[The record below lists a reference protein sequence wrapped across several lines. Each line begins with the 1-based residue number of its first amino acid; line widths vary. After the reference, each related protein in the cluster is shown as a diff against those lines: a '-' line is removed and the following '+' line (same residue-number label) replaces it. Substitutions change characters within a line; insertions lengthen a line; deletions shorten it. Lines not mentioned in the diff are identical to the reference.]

1 MKKHGIVLLAMAA
14 AALGLAAFAACGLAA
29 CNDTGDTPGG
39 DTPGGNAGNEYLVFE
54 TLADGSLQVSADSGK
69 EMPEEIVIPSEYEGK
84 PVTAVKAQGFA
95 LNRAE
100 GLERVVIPEGVKSIG
115 EKAFYNLITLES
127 AVLPDSLIE
136 MGMYA
141 FAGCTALQ
149 DIEFGSGLSIIPVG
163 AFGGCAIASLTLPET
178 VTDIYFDAFRGCRE
192 LTGVTLPDSVTYLG
206 SSVFAECEA
215 LTEVTLPKGLTS
227 IENATFKDC
236 GSLTK
241 IEIPAGVKSIG
252 SSAFEGCALKEVV
265 LPDGVERIGDRA
277 FYYCDELASVV
288 FPDSISEMGMDVL
301 GFTAYYDNEA
311 NWKDGVLF
319 AGCHLLDADR
329 VTGEG
334 YTVPK
339 GTRTIAGGAFDLSGS
354 LKKGIVLNEELV
366 YLGRE
371 AFKDCAFEEIAIPES
386 VTTIEADAFFGCDE
400 LEWVVFEEPENWT
413 RYMTPEDVREPV
425 PAAELADP
433 RGPALRLK
441 DTSPLFRWKKQFL
454 LGERNAGGR
463 PAGRRRFFMDQMTPH
478 ICSLPSL
485 CKGGCRAK

>member
-1 MKKHGIVLLAMAA
+1 MKRKLVLPLAVLA
-14 AALGLAAFAACGLAA
+14 AALAACGLAA

-39 DTPGGNAGNEYLVFE
+39 DTPGGNVPGGNTGNEYLVFE

-84 PVTAVKAQGFA
+84 PVTAIEESGFA

-100 GLERVVIPEGVKSIG
+100 GLKRIVIPEGVTSIG
-115 EKAFYNLITLES
+115 ENAFYNLTTLES
-127 AVLPDSLIE
+127 AVLPDSLME

-149 DIEFGSGLSIIPVG
+149 DVEFGSGLSVIPVG
-163 AFGGCAIASLTLPET
+163 AFGGCAIASLTLPEM
-178 VTDIYFDAFRGCRE
+178 VTDIYYDAFRGCRE
-192 LTGVTLPDSVTYLG
+192 LTSVTLPDSVTYLG

-236 GSLTK
+236 GSLAE

-252 SSAFEGCALKEVV
+252 SSAFEGCALKEIA
-265 LPDGVERIGDRA
+265 LPEGVERIGDRA
-277 FYYCDELASVV
+277 FYYCDELASVA

-301 GFTAYYDNEA
+301 FSTAYYDNEA

-319 AGCHLLDADR
+319 SGCHLLDADR
-329 VTGEG
+329 VTGDS

-339 GTRTIAGGAFDLSGS
+339 GTRTIADGAFDLSGS
-354 LKKGIVLNEELV
+354 LQKGIVLNEELV

-371 AFKDCAFEEIAIPES
+371 AFKDCAFEEIVIPKS
-386 VTTIEADAFFGCDE
+386 VTMIGIDAFFGCDE
-400 LEWVVFEEPENWT
+400 LERVVFEDPENWT
-413 RYMTPEDVREPV
+413 RYIVPDDVHEPIRSS
-425 PAAELADP
+425 EFADP
-433 RGPALRLK
+433 AGAAALLK
-441 DTSPLFRWKKQFL
+441 DSY
-454 LGERNAGGR
+454 
-463 PAGRRRFFMDQMTPH
+463 RFY
-478 ICSLPSL
+478 ILE
-485 CKGGCRAK
+485 KE

>member
-39 DTPGGNAGNEYLVFE
+39 NTPGGDTPGGNVPGGDAGNEYLDFE
-54 TLADGSLQVSADSGK
+54 QLADGSLQVSADSGK

-100 GLERVVIPEGVKSIG
+100 GLERIVIPEGVTSIG
-115 EKAFYNLITLES
+115 ENAFYNLNTLES

-141 FAGCTALQ
+141 FAGCAALQ
-149 DIEFGSGLSIIPVG
+149 DIEFGSGLTVIPVG

-192 LTGVTLPDSVTYLG
+192 LTCVTLPDSVTYLG

-288 FPDSISEMGMDVL
+288 FPDSISEMGLDVL
-301 GFTAYYDNEA
+301 FSTAYYDNEA

-319 AGCHLLDADR
+319 AGCHLLDAGR
-329 VTGEG
+329 VTGDS

-371 AFKDCAFEEIAIPES
+371 AFKGCAFREIVIHKS
-386 VTTIEADAFFGCDE
+386 VTTIGADAFFGCDE
-400 LEWVVFEEPENWT
+400 LERVVFEDPENWT
-413 RYMTPEDVREPV
+413 RYIVPEDVHEPIRSS
-425 PAAELADP
+425 ELADP
-433 RGPALRLK
+433 ASAAVLLK
-441 DTSPLFRWKKQFL
+441 DSYHLFTLEKQ
-454 LGERNAGGR
+454 
-463 PAGRRRFFMDQMTPH
+463 
-478 ICSLPSL
+478 
-485 CKGGCRAK
+485 

>member
-1 MKKHGIVLLAMAA
+1 MKRKLVLAVAILA
-14 AALGLAAFAACGLAA
+14 AALAACGLAA
-29 CNDTGDTPGG
+29 CNDTGNTPGGNTPGGNTPGG
-39 DTPGGNAGNEYLVFE
+39 DTPGGNVPGGNAGNEYLVFE

-100 GLERVVIPEGVKSIG
+100 GLERIVIPEGVTSIG
-115 EKAFYNLITLES
+115 ENAFYNLITLES

-141 FAGCTALQ
+141 FAGCAALQ
-149 DIEFGSGLSIIPVG
+149 DIEFGSGLTVIPVG

-301 GFTAYYDNEA
+301 FSTAYYDNEA

-371 AFKDCAFEEIAIPES
+371 AFKNCAFEEIVIHKS
-386 VTTIEADAFFGCDE
+386 VTTIGADAFFGCDE
-400 LEWVVFEEPENWT
+400 LERVVFEDPENWT
-413 RYMTPEDVREPV
+413 RYISPEDVHEPIRSS
-425 PAAELADP
+425 ELADP
-433 RGPALRLK
+433 ANAAVLLK
-441 DTSPLFRWKKQFL
+441 DSYRLFTLEKQ
-454 LGERNAGGR
+454 
-463 PAGRRRFFMDQMTPH
+463 
-478 ICSLPSL
+478 
-485 CKGGCRAK
+485 

>member
-1 MKKHGIVLLAMAA
+1 MKRKLVLPLAVLA
-14 AALGLAAFAACGLAA
+14 AALAACGLAA
-29 CNDTGDTPGG
+29 CNDTGNTPGG
-39 DTPGGNAGNEYLVFE
+39 NTPGGNVPGGNAGNEYLVFE
-54 TLADGSLQVSADSGK
+54 QLADGSLQVSADSGK

-100 GLERVVIPEGVKSIG
+100 GLERIVIPEGVTSIG
-115 EKAFYNLITLES
+115 ENAFYNLNTLES
-127 AVLPDSLIE
+127 VVLPDSLIE

-141 FAGCTALQ
+141 FAGCNSLQ
-149 DIEFGSGLSIIPVG
+149 DIEFGSGLTVIPVG

-178 VTDIYFDAFRGCRE
+178 VTDIYFDAFRSCRE
-192 LTGVTLPDSVTYLG
+192 LTSVTLPDSVTYLG

-236 GSLTK
+236 GSLAK

-252 SSAFEGCALKEVV
+252 SSAFEGCALNKIV

-329 VTGEG
+329 MTGES
-334 YTVPK
+334 YVVPK

-354 LKKGIVLNEELV
+354 LQKGIVLNEELV

-371 AFKDCAFEEIAIPES
+371 AFKGCAFEEITIPKS
-386 VTTIEADAFFGCDE
+386 VTMIKEDAFFGCDE
-400 LEWVVFEEPENWT
+400 LERVVFEDPENWT
-413 RYMTPEDVREPV
+413 RYIVPDDVHEPIRSS
-425 PAAELADP
+425 ELADP
-433 RGPALRLK
+433 ANAAALLK
-441 DTSPLFRWKKQFL
+441 DSYRLFTLEK
-454 LGERNAGGR
+454 E
-463 PAGRRRFFMDQMTPH
+463 
-478 ICSLPSL
+478 
-485 CKGGCRAK
+485 

>member
-39 DTPGGNAGNEYLVFE
+39 DTPGGNVPGGNAGNEYLVFE

-115 EKAFYNLITLES
+115 ENAFYNLNTLES

-192 LTGVTLPDSVTYLG
+192 LTSVTLPDSVTYLG
-206 SSVFAECEA
+206 SSVFADCEA

-227 IENATFKDC
+227 IENATFKEC
-236 GSLTK
+236 GSLAE

-252 SSAFEGCALKEVV
+252 SSAFEGCALKEIV
-265 LPDGVERIGDRA
+265 LPDGVERISDQA

-288 FPDSISEMGMDVL
+288 FPDSISEMGLDVL
-301 GFTAYYDNEA
+301 FSTAYYDNEA
-311 NWKDGVLF
+311 NWTDGVLF
-319 AGCHLLDADR
+319 AGCHLISADR
-329 VTGEG
+329 VTGES
-334 YTVPK
+334 YVVPK
-339 GTRTIAGGAFDLSGS
+339 GTRTIAGGAFGNWGDFSE
-354 LKKGIVLNEELV
+354 GIVLNEELV

-371 AFKDCAFEEIAIPES
+371 AFKGCAFREIVIPKS
-386 VTTIEADAFFGCDE
+386 VTMIEADAFFGCDE
-400 LEWVVFEEPENWT
+400 LERVVFEDPENWT
-413 RYMTPEDVREPV
+413 RYIVPEDVHEPIRSS
-425 PAAELADP
+425 ELADP
-433 RGPALRLK
+433 ASAAVLLK
-441 DTSPLFRWKKQFL
+441 DSYRLFTLEKQ
-454 LGERNAGGR
+454 
-463 PAGRRRFFMDQMTPH
+463 
-478 ICSLPSL
+478 
-485 CKGGCRAK
+485 

>member
-1 MKKHGIVLLAMAA
+1 MKRKLVLAVAILA
-14 AALGLAAFAACGLAA
+14 AALAACGLAA
-29 CNDTGDTPGG
+29 CNDTGNTPGGNTPGG
-39 DTPGGNAGNEYLVFE
+39 DTPGGNVPGGNAGNEYLVFE

-100 GLERVVIPEGVKSIG
+100 GLERIVIPEGVTSIG
-115 EKAFYNLITLES
+115 ENAFYNLNTLES

-149 DIEFGSGLSIIPVG
+149 DIEFGSGLSVIPVG

-252 SSAFEGCALKEVV
+252 SSAFEGCALNKIA

-301 GFTAYYDNEA
+301 FSTAYYDNET

-371 AFKDCAFEEIAIPES
+371 AFKNCAFEEIVIHKS
-386 VTTIEADAFFGCDE
+386 VTMIGSDAFFGCDE
-400 LEWVVFEEPENWT
+400 LERVVFEDPENWT
-413 RYMTPEDVREPV
+413 RYISPEDVHEPIRSS
-425 PAAELADP
+425 ELADP
-433 RGPALRLK
+433 ANAAVLLK
-441 DTSPLFRWKKQFL
+441 DSYRLFTLEKQ
-454 LGERNAGGR
+454 
-463 PAGRRRFFMDQMTPH
+463 
-478 ICSLPSL
+478 
-485 CKGGCRAK
+485 

>member
-1 MKKHGIVLLAMAA
+1 MRKHGIVLLAMAA

-29 CNDTGDTPGG
+29 CNDTGNTPGGNTPGG
-39 DTPGGNAGNEYLVFE
+39 DTPGGNVPGGNAGNEYLVFE

-100 GLERVVIPEGVKSIG
+100 GLERIVIPEGVTSIG
-115 EKAFYNLITLES
+115 ENAFYNLNTLES

-141 FAGCTALQ
+141 FAGCAALQ
-149 DIEFGSGLSIIPVG
+149 DIEFGSGLTVIPVG

-301 GFTAYYDNEA
+301 FSTAYYDNEA

-371 AFKDCAFEEIAIPES
+371 AFKNCAFEEIVIHKS
-386 VTTIEADAFFGCDE
+386 VTTIGADAFFGCDE
-400 LEWVVFEEPENWT
+400 LERVVFKDPENWT
-413 RYMTPEDVREPV
+413 RYISPEDVREPV

-433 RGPALRLK
+433 TGAAVLLK
-441 DTSPLFRWKKQFL
+441 DSYRLFTLEKQ
-454 LGERNAGGR
+454 
-463 PAGRRRFFMDQMTPH
+463 
-478 ICSLPSL
+478 
-485 CKGGCRAK
+485 

>member
-1 MKKHGIVLLAMAA
+1 MKRKLVLPLAVLA
-14 AALGLAAFAACGLAA
+14 AALAACGLAA

-39 DTPGGNAGNEYLVFE
+39 NTPGGNVPGGNTGNEYLVFE
-54 TLADGSLQVSADSGK
+54 TLADGSLQVSADSSK

-84 PVTAVKAQGFA
+84 PVTAIEESGFA

-100 GLERVVIPEGVKSIG
+100 GLKRIVIPEGVKRIG
-115 EKAFYNLITLES
+115 ENAFYNLITLES

-141 FAGCTALQ
+141 FSGCTALQ
-149 DIEFGSGLSIIPVG
+149 DVEFGSGLSVIPVG

-178 VTDIYFDAFRGCRE
+178 VTDIYYDAFRGCSE
-192 LTGVTLPDSVTYLG
+192 LTSVTLPDSVTYLG

-236 GSLTK
+236 GSLAE

-252 SSAFEGCALKEVV
+252 SAAFEGCALKEIV
-265 LPDGVERIGDRA
+265 LPEGVERIGDQA
-277 FYYCDELASVV
+277 FYYCDELASVA

-319 AGCHLLDADR
+319 AGCHLISADR
-329 VTGEG
+329 VTGDS

-354 LKKGIVLNEELV
+354 LQKGIVLNEELV

-371 AFKDCAFEEIAIPES
+371 AFKNCAFEEIVIPKS
-386 VTTIEADAFFGCDE
+386 VTMIGIDAFFGCDE
-400 LEWVVFEEPENWT
+400 LERVVFEDPENWT
-413 RYMTPEDVREPV
+413 RYISPEDVHEPIRNS
-425 PAAELADP
+425 ELADP
-433 RGPALRLK
+433 ANAAALLK
-441 DTSPLFRWKKQFL
+441 DSY
-454 LGERNAGGR
+454 
-463 PAGRRRFFMDQMTPH
+463 RFY
-478 ICSLPSL
+478 ILE
-485 CKGGCRAK
+485 KE

>member
-433 RGPALRLK
+433 TGAAVLLK
-441 DTSPLFRWKKQFL
+441 DSYRLFTLEKQ
-454 LGERNAGGR
+454 
-463 PAGRRRFFMDQMTPH
+463 
-478 ICSLPSL
+478 
-485 CKGGCRAK
+485 

>member
-39 DTPGGNAGNEYLVFE
+39 DTPGGDTPGGNVPGGNAGNEYLVFE

-95 LNRAE
+95 LNRAQ

-115 EKAFYNLITLES
+115 ENAFYNLITLES

-149 DIEFGSGLSIIPVG
+149 DIEFGSGLSVIPVG

-178 VTDIYFDAFRGCRE
+178 VTDIYYDAFRGCRK
-192 LTGVTLPDSVTYLG
+192 LTSVTLPDSVTYLG
-206 SSVFAECEA
+206 SSAFAECEA

-236 GSLTK
+236 GSLAK

-252 SSAFEGCALKEVV
+252 SSAFDGCALKEIV
-265 LPDGVERIGDRA
+265 LPDGVERIGDQA

-311 NWKDGVLF
+311 NWTDGVLF
-319 AGCHLLDADR
+319 AGCHLLDGDR
-329 VTGEG
+329 VTGES
-334 YTVPK
+334 YVVPK

-354 LKKGIVLNEELV
+354 LQKGIILNEELV

-371 AFKDCAFEEIAIPES
+371 AFKGCAFEEIELPKS
-386 VTTIEADAFFGCDE
+386 VTTIGADAFFGCDE
-400 LEWVVFEEPENWT
+400 LERVVFEDPENWT
-413 RYMTPEDVREPV
+413 RYISPEDVREPV

-433 RGPALRLK
+433 TGAAVLLK
-441 DTSPLFRWKKQFL
+441 DSYRLFTLEKQ
-454 LGERNAGGR
+454 
-463 PAGRRRFFMDQMTPH
+463 
-478 ICSLPSL
+478 
-485 CKGGCRAK
+485 